1 MDIWDKAGMDTFG
14 KPGIAA
20 NTSGASPPAR
30 NTGHIVADTPVAD
43 TTGCNAS
50 PPTPDT
56 DHTAP
61 NTTQFHPKVGRNN
74 RGHIPVPLHH
84 GCLEQTKI
92 KA

>member
-20 NTSGASPPAR
+20 NMTCNASLAAR
-30 NTGHIVADTPVAD
+30 NTGRTVAD

-61 NTTQFHPKVGRNN
+61 NTTQFHPKIGRNN